1 MNFGRRLQARL
12 SRAVPG
18 LPVSPA
24 LGDTFSG
31 EIGLGEDLVLVES
44 PEDDILDD
52 LRYWDE
58 GGAFSIFGDDMGVE
72 QSSILALVKSGDE
85 GLNALTAAYGRASV
99 GWMAKD
105 PSAHSDFLNDLL
117 ALQMRWGAAKSALG
131 GAGGIVS
138 GIMSAGTAGL
148 YAGQTGQAI
157 YDNLYKALHQGG
169 KDAPLHKGD
178 FNDLSERLKKVTT
191 FDWKPSTD
199 SGGALSTIQSMI
211 PGGSSIPGVPGG
223 LSGLIP
229 DWAKP
234 GGLGLPDPTGDL
246 LKWWR
251 QNEHFVVIAITVIGG
266 LMLAGVLVGLV
277 KGAPIA
283 AKMAAVKY
291 LPVAA

>member
-1 MNFGRRLQARL
+1 
-12 SRAVPG
+12 
-18 LPVSPA
+18 
-24 LGDTFSG
+24 
-31 EIGLGEDLVLVES
+31 
-44 PEDDILDD
+44 
-52 LRYWDE
+52 
-58 GGAFSIFGDDMGVE
+58 
-72 QSSILALVKSGDE
+72 LALVKSGDE
-85 GLNALTAAYGRASV
+85 GLNAMTAAYGRASV

-148 YAGQTGQAI
+148 YSGGTGQAI
-157 YDNLYKALHQGG
+157 YDGLYKALHQGG
-169 KDAPLHKGD
+169 KGSPIHKGD
-178 FNDLSERLKKVTT
+178 FNDLSERLKKVTS

-223 LSGLIP
+223 LGGLVP
-229 DWAKP
+229 DWMKP
-234 GGLGLPDPTGDL
+234 GAPGGVPNPLNF
-246 LKWWR
+246 LKWWED
-251 QNEHFVVIAITVIGG
+251 NEHTIVLIGVAIGC
-266 LMLAGVLVGLV
+266 LMLAGALVGLI

-283 AKMAAVKY
+283 AKVAVKY

>member
-1 MNFGRRLQARL
+1 MSNFGRRLQARL
-12 SRAVPG
+12 AVPG
-18 LPVSPA
+18 LPVAPA

-31 EIGLGEDLVLVES
+31 EIGLGEDLVLVEA
-44 PEDDILDD
+44 PEDDLLND
-52 LRYWDE
+52 LSYWDE
-58 GGAFSIFGDDMGVE
+58 GGAFSIFGEDGFGVE

-85 GLNALTAAYGRASV
+85 GLNAMTAAYGRASV

-148 YAGQTGQAI
+148 YSGGTGQAI
-157 YDNLYKALHQGG
+157 YDGLYKALHQGG
-169 KDAPLHKGD
+169 KGSPIHKGD
-178 FNDLSERLKKVTT
+178 FNDLSERLKKVTS

-223 LSGLIP
+223 LGGLVP
-229 DWAKP
+229 DWMKP
-234 GGLGLPDPTGDL
+234 GAPGGVPNPLGF
-246 LKWWR
+246 LKWWED
-251 QNEHFVVIAITVIGG
+251 NEHTIVLIGVAIGC
-266 LMLAGVLVGLV
+266 LMLAGALVGLI

-283 AKMAAVKY
+283 AKVAVKY

>member
-12 SRAVPG
+12 AMPG
-18 LPVSPA
+18 TSAAPH

-31 EIGLGEDLVLVES
+31 EIGLGEDLVLVEA
-44 PEDDILDD
+44 PEEDLLND

-58 GGAFSIFGDDMGVE
+58 GGAFSIFGEDSFGVE

-85 GLNALTAAYGRASV
+85 GLNAMTAAYGKASL
-99 GWMAKD
+99 GWSAKD
-105 PSAHSDFLNDLL
+105 PGAYSDFLNDLL
-117 ALQMRWGAAKSALG
+117 ALQMRWGAAKSVLG
-131 GAGGIVS
+131 SAGGVVS
-138 GIMSAGTAGL
+138 GVISAGTAGL

-157 YDNLYKALHQGG
+157 YDGLYKALHQGG
-169 KDAPLHKGD
+169 KGSPIHKGD
-178 FNDLSERLKKVTT
+178 FNDLSERLKKVTS

-199 SGGALSTIQSMI
+199 TGGALSTIQSMV

-223 LSGLIP
+223 LGGLVP
-229 DWAKP
+229 DWMKNGMP
-234 GGLGLPDPTGDL
+234 QMPDPAGDL

-251 QNEHFVVIAITVIGG
+251 DNEHMIVIGMALIGG
-266 LMLAGVLVGLV
+266 LMFAGAILGLV

-283 AKMAAVKY
+283 AKVAVKY